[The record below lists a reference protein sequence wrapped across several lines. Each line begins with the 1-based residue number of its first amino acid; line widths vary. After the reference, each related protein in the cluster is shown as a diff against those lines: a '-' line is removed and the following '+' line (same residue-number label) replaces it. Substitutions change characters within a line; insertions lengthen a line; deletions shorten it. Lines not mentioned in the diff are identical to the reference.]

1 MANPRFAHLPDPVR
15 LEDTIGEVDARPV
28 PDIEAGQNTDQRI
41 ALQYAGG

>member
-1 MANPRFAHLPDPVR
+1 MCHPGFAQLPESVK
-15 LEDTIGEVDARPV
+15 LEDTIAEVDVRPV

>member
-1 MANPRFAHLPDPVR
+1 MADSRFAQLPDPVR
-15 LEDTIGEVDARPV
+15 LEDTISEVDARPV